1 LAISPPSDI
10 VLDVARA
17 VEPDAFAAARA
28 RLASRAGMAPG
39 AAAAAAASQP
49 FSLGDLRNS
58 AMARPSMQADATPQ
72 TYRKFEGMVLAT
84 FVQSMLP
91 KQADAVYGEGMAGDM
106 WKSLLSQQL
115 GTAIADRGGIG
126 IADSLLKD
134 HYQDGDKKVALS
146 AVSSGP
152 EKAQHDQRLNLSA
165 AMVQELQRRL
175 TADIAG
181 DTSPATDAQ

>member
-1 LAISPPSDI
+1 
-10 VLDVARA
+10 
-17 VEPDAFAAARA
+17 
-28 RLASRAGMAPG
+28 MAPG
-39 AAAAAAASQP
+39 AAAAAVSQP
-49 FSLGDLRNS
+49 FSLGDMRNS
-58 AMARPSMQADATPQ
+58 AMARPTTQKDATPE

-91 KQADAVYGEGMAGDM
+91 KEAGTVYGEGMSGDM

-115 GTAIADRGGIG
+115 GTVMADRGGIG

-134 HYQDGDKKVALS
+134 HYQDGDTKVALS

-175 TADIAG
+175 TSDIAG
-181 DTSPATDAQ
+181 DTSPATDAR

>member
-1 LAISPPSDI
+1 MAISPPSDI

-17 VEPDAFAAARA
+17 VEPDALEAARA
-28 RLASRAGMAPG
+28 KLASRAGMAPG
-39 AAAAAAASQP
+39 ALGAAAVSQP
-49 FSLGDLRNS
+49 FSLGDMRNS
-58 AMARPSMQADATPQ
+58 AMARRATQTDATPES
-72 TYRKFEGMVLAT
+72 YRKFEGMVLAT

-91 KQADAVYGEGMAGDM
+91 KQADAVYGEGMSGDM
-106 WKSLLSQQL
+106 WKSLLSQEL
-115 GTAIADRGGIG
+115 GTVMADRGGIG

-134 HYQDGDKKVALS
+134 HYQDGDTKVALS
-146 AVSSGP
+146 GVSSGP
-152 EKAQHDQRLNLSA
+152 EKANHDRQLNLSA

>member
-17 VEPDAFAAARA
+17 VEPDALEAARA

-39 AAAAAAASQP
+39 ALGTATSQP
-49 FSLGDLRNS
+49 FSLGDMRNS
-58 AMARPSMQADATPQ
+58 ATARPASQADATPE

-91 KQADAVYGEGMAGDM
+91 KQADAVYGEGMSGDM

-134 HYQDGDKKVALS
+134 HYQEGDAKVALS

-152 EKAQHDQRLNLSA
+152 EKAHHDQQLNLSA

-175 TADIAG
+175 TSDIAD
-181 DTSPATDAQ
+181 DTSPAIDAQ

>member
-17 VEPDAFAAARA
+17 AEPDAIEAARA
-28 RLASRAGMAPG
+28 RLASLAGMAPRATG
-39 AAAAAAASQP
+39 AIGESQP

-58 AMARPSMQADATPQ
+58 AMARPASEADATPE
-72 TYRKFEGMVLAT
+72 TYRKFEGTVLAT
-84 FVQSMLP
+84 FMQSMLP
-91 KQADAVYGEGMAGDM
+91 NHADAVYGGGMSGDM
-106 WKSLLSQQL
+106 WKSLLAQEL
-115 GTAIADRGGIG
+115 GSAMAERGGIG

-134 HYQDGDKKVALS
+134 HYRDGDTKVALS
-146 AVSSGP
+146 GVSSGP
-152 EKAQHDQRLNLSA
+152 EKAHHDQQQNLSA

-181 DTSPATDAQ
+181 NTNPAPDTR